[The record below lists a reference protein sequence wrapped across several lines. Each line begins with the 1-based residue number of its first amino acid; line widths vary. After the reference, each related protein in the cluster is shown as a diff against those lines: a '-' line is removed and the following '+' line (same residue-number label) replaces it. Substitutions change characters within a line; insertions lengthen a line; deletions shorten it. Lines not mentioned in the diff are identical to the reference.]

1 MGEVSILD
9 RNAEEVRA
17 TLRDLLKACES
28 GDISGA
34 VIVTEHQD
42 GFELDM
48 PGTFSTDP
56 DSIASIIGRLQMA
69 SNVFAHMTL
78 AEDDES

>member
-9 RNAEEVRA
+9 RKAEEVRE
-17 TLRDLLKACES
+17 TLRALLKACES

-42 GFELDM
+42 GFDLDM

-56 DSIASIIGRLQMA
+56 DSIASIMGRLQMA
-69 SNVFAHMTL
+69 SNLFSNMAMV
-78 AEDDES
+78 EDDDS

>member
-9 RNAEEVRA
+9 RNAEEVRE
-17 TLRDLLKACES
+17 TLRALLKACES

-42 GFELDM
+42 GFDLDM

-56 DSIASIIGRLQMA
+56 DSIASIMGRLQMA
-69 SNVFAHMTL
+69 SNLFSNMAMV
-78 AEDDES
+78 EDDDS